1 MRFTVIGASGF
12 IGRHLAAH
20 LRARGLSCRTPER
33 GAPALL
39 DEAHE
44 HVVYCAGYTA
54 DFLAD
59 PAATVE
65 AHVGLLTDLLRRGR
79 FATLTYLS
87 STRLYDF
94 TDDPAREDARL
105 RLSPHLPRNLFD
117 LSKAL
122 GESLCIHA
130 GRAGVRAVRL
140 ASVYADAPDG
150 DGFLH
155 AVIRA
160 ARSGRDARFDVAPD
174 TARDYIH
181 VEDVCRLLVAVAERG
196 RRPIYNLAAG
206 VNIANAALFE
216 AVQRLC
222 GVRLE
227 ATRPPA
233 GMPAPRIDIT
243 AIVEDFG
250 LRPAPLWQHLP
261 RLLAA
266 GRAARHGETG
276 TAGPAPAAA
285 VLAGPA

>member
-1 MRFTVIGASGF
+1 MSVTIVGASGF

-20 LRARGLSCRTPER
+20 LRAQGLPCRTPAR
-33 GAPALL
+33 GDPALF
-39 DEAHE
+39 DEAHG
-44 HVVYCAGYTA
+44 HVIYCAGYTA

-65 AHVGLLTDLLRRGR
+65 AHVGLLGALLRRGR

-140 ASVYADAPDG
+140 ASVYADELDG

-155 AVIRA
+155 AVVRA
-160 ARSGRDARFDVAPD
+160 ARGGVDVRFDVAPD
-174 TARDYIH
+174 TERDYVH
-181 VEDVCRLLVAVAERG
+181 VEDVCRLLLAVARSG
-196 RRPIYNLAAG
+196 RRPIYNLASG
-206 VNIANAALFE
+206 VNVSNAALFE
-216 AVQRLC
+216 AVGRLA
-222 GVRLE
+222 GTRLA

-233 GMPAPRIDIT
+233 GAPGPRIDVT

-250 LRPAPLWQHLP
+250 LRPAPLWHHLP
-261 RLLAA
+261 RLLAPPPRDGA
-266 GRAARHGETG
+266 VRAAALG
-276 TAGPAPAAA
+276 
-285 VLAGPA
+285 